1 MLSIPYALSDF
12 YALRTE
18 GYCYIDRTHLLPQL
32 EQAGRQLLFLRPRRF
47 GKTLWLSLLENYYDV
62 AKAAA
67 FESLFAEL
75 AIGEQPT
82 PHHNRY
88 FILRWDFSVVDPQ
101 GDREQIA
108 RSLHNHINATIEA
121 FNYRYHS
128 HLPAPIPLNP
138 DDGIHTFQRLIAQLP
153 QLGYPLY
160 LLIDEYDN
168 FANELLTSRQQ
179 GRQRYDELVAGEG
192 VIKTVFKAVKA
203 AASGQG
209 LERVF
214 ITGVSPV
221 VMSDITSGYNV
232 VKNISQWPEFAP
244 MCGFTGEE
252 VATINRQIAQ
262 QHDTP
267 PAAVDTICATMNSIM
282 RDYYNGYRFTLEQ
295 SERLYNP
302 TLCLYFWDEWQRRRR
317 PPLQLLDANL
327 AMDRNRIRYIAAL
340 PHGSQVVEQ
349 VLEPEQPLSIAALAT
364 EFGVEAM
371 LNDPPDATFI
381 LSLLLY
387 FGVLTIDSVDAFGEI
402 QLTIPN
408 QVIRSLYIDRLQQQL
423 LNGYEDNNQRQAVA
437 EQLYSEA
444 NMTPL
449 ADFIEQRFYTA
460 LDNRDQR
467 WSNELTL
474 KMTLLILLTNDL
486 YYLPRSELS
495 LGNGYSDLLFEVR
508 PDKRNAPLFDLLFE
522 LKYLPLN
529 ALKLSGDELAATP
542 REALVNH
549 PVVAAALDSAEAQL
563 TRYQTALQQRY
574 PAIAWRLAPFAMV
587 TLGTRRLVWR
597 QPTR

>member
-232 VKNISQWPEFAP
+232 VENISQWPEFHAL
-244 MCGFTGEE
+244 CGFTHHELITLSQQ
-252 VATINRQIAQ
+252 VATTCHLPATEG
-262 QHDTP
+262 D
-267 PAAVDTICATMNSIM
+267 AAVTLMQ
-282 RDYYNGYRFTLEQ
+282 RYYNGYRFTTEQ

-302 TLCLYFWDEWQRRRR
+302 TLCLYFLKYWQRRCHY
-317 PPLQLLDANL
+317 PAQLLDANL

-529 ALKLSGDELAATP
+529 ALKLSGDEVAATP
-542 REALVNH
+542 REALAHH
-549 PVVAAALDSAEAQL
+549 PAVAAALDSAEAQL
-563 TRYQTALQQRY
+563 ARYQTALQQRH
-574 PAIAWRLAPFAMV
+574 PAIAWRLAPFAVV

-597 QPTR
+597 